1 MDTSQSRPSG
11 TVPAS
16 PLASPL
22 GCSVRFG
29 DLPMFAITGV
39 PGERTEDRC
48 WRRPLRFYWVSSQ
61 VTSRRVSSVRDRTP
75 SLR

>member
-1 MDTSQSRPSG
+1 MDNSQSRRHG
-11 TVPAS
+11 TVLAS

-22 GCSVRFG
+22 RCSVRFG

-39 PGERTEDRC
+39 PDERTALGGG
-48 WRRPLRFYWVSSQ
+48 PLRFYWVSSH
-61 VTSRRVSSVRDRTP
+61 VTSRRVSSVRDRMP